1 MAGKHAT
8 PYARLCPPPTSNT
21 RSLRTPN
28 TLATQLTRLQE
39 EIRRSGRAT
48 KGQHTKDR
56 DLPETPV
63 PSRRKS
69 TNKKSA
75 KKEAEPE
82 PDDDAD
88 ADAIIRCI
96 CGSDDDDEGGRM
108 MICCDKCDAWQHNDC
123 MGLTEDPKKQP
134 DSYLCEQCNPD
145 GHQDTLQAM
154 KDGVKIW
161 EVRLEEK
168 KNKPKKSKKSSR
180 KSRQSEIRAAAG
192 EEVSSPKPQSSPAPA
207 PTPQPKP
214 EPEEPGANGSAEV
227 SSPHKSNP
235 PAELDTESLNLGQE
249 SYRAHPVG
257 EEAIRS

>member
-8 PYARLCPPPTSNT
+8 PHARVCPSTT
-21 RSLRTPN
+21 ATACSLHTQ
-28 TLATQLTRLQE
+28 TWLVKQLTCLQE

-63 PSRRKS
+63 PSKRKS
-69 TNKKSA
+69 TTKKSS

-82 PDDDAD
+82 PDDNAD

-145 GHQDTLQAM
+145 GHQDTLQSL
-154 KDGVKIW
+154 KNGVKIW

-168 KNKPKKSKKSSR
+168 KNRSKKGKKSSR

-192 EEVSSPKPQSSPAPA
+192 DDVSSPKQQSSPAPA
-207 PTPQPKP
+207 PTPQQKP
-214 EPEEPGANGSAEV
+214 EPEEPGANGNVEVCPPIIPADWLSLTLTV
-227 SSPHKSNP
+227 SSRLRVLPRP
-235 PAELDTESLNLGQE
+235 PRL
-249 SYRAHPVG
+249 
-257 EEAIRS
+257 